1 MIKGTVYMGG
11 YLGKQSFIGGND
23 RIYGSTQIDILI
35 RVLLWLKCKK
45 TIYFCIDAMFGINGL
60 C

>member
-45 TIYFCIDAMFGINGL
+45 INL
-60 C
+60 LLH